1 MRPRIKPLP
10 IASSKNYTQS
20 RIEYM
25 ESLEANHKR
34 AALIFLIVSQRE
46 LSKKKKTPLES
57 FEEGLRRQ
65 ISLFKSKTGT
75 L

>member
-10 IASSKNYTQS
+10 IASSRNYTQS

-46 LSKKKKTPLES
+46 LSKKKTPLES

-65 ISLFKSKTGT
+65 ISLFKSKTGK